1 MRQLVQLKII
11 ASYWKIL
18 KGSVLKAR
26 NRSSGQAK
34 DPRTKDDEKYPK
46 AKRKASRVAF
56 ANIKYNGDLVP
67 RDDHK
72 YDVLSI
78 TKKMI
83 KTYQD
88 TMGGGG
94 QYASNDCDVLTLS
107 DQDKKIA
114 WKNYHQKLS

>member
-72 YDVLSI
+72 YYVLSI

-88 TMGGGG
+88 IMG
-94 QYASNDCDVLTLS
+94 
-107 DQDKKIA
+107 KK
-114 WKNYHQKLS
+114 YHQKLS